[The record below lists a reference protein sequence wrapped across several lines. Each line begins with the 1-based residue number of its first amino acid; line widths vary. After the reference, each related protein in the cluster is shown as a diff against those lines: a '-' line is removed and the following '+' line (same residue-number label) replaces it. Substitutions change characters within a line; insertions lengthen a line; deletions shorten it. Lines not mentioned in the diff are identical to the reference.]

1 MTSITA
7 AGLAALL
14 VMLIAPAVQAGPPTE
29 QLQSGMDR
37 VFRMLADPALKPADR
52 LEEKRAKVFAIAEE
66 LFDFAHTARLALG
79 SHWERLSPPERDE
92 FVTLFK
98 SFIQRAYITNVEMYD
113 GEKIVYAGELVDGE
127 KATVK
132 SRIVTKSGGEIP
144 VDFRLLR
151 SEGDRWRLY
160 DVSIEGMSLV
170 GSYRVQFM
178 KVMKV
183 ESYQALVQK
192 LRARQ

>member
-1 MTSITA
+1 MRAIKA

-14 VMLIAPAVQAGPPTE
+14 VMLISPAVQAGPPTE

-37 VFRMLADPALKPADR
+37 IFTMLADPGLKPADK
-52 LEEKRAKVFAIAEE
+52 LEEKRAKVFAVAEE
-66 LFDFAHTARLALG
+66 LFDFGHTARLALG
-79 SHWERLSPPERDE
+79 AHWDRLSPTERDE
-92 FVTLFK
+92 FIALFK
-98 SFIQRAYITNVEMYD
+98 GFIQKAYITNVEMYD
-113 GEKIVYAGELVDGE
+113 GEKIVYAAETVDGE

-151 SEGDRWRLY
+151 TEGDRWRLY
-160 DVSIEGMSLV
+160 DVAIDGMSLV
-170 GSYRVQFM
+170 GNYRVQFM
-178 KVMKV
+178 KVMKA

-192 LRARQ
+192 LRAKQ

>member
-1 MTSITA
+1 MRTIAA

-14 VMLIAPAVQAGPPTE
+14 IMLVSPAAQAGPPTE

-37 VFRMLADPALKPADR
+37 VFKVLAEPALKPADR
-52 LEEKRAKVFAIAEE
+52 LDEKRAKVFAIAEE
-66 LFDFAHTARLALG
+66 LFDFTHTARLALG
-79 SHWERLSPPERDE
+79 AYWDRLSGAEREE

-113 GEKIVYAGELVDGE
+113 GEKIVYAAETVEGER
-127 KATVK
+127 ATVT

-151 SEGDRWRLY
+151 SDGDRWRLY

-170 GSYRVQFM
+170 GNYRVQFT
-178 KVMKV
+178 KVLKA
-183 ESYQALVQK
+183 ESYAGLVAK
-192 LRARQ
+192 LRAKQ

>member
-1 MTSITA
+1 MRAIRA
-7 AGLAALL
+7 AGLAAFL
-14 VMLIAPAVQAGPPTE
+14 VMLIAPVVQAGPPTE

-37 VFRMLADPALKPADR
+37 IFKMLADPALKPADK
-52 LEEKRAKVFAIAEE
+52 LEEKRAKVFAVAEE
-66 LFDFAHTARLALG
+66 LFDFGHTARLALG
-79 SHWERLSPPERDE
+79 GHWDQLSAGEREE
-92 FVTLFK
+92 FVAIFRG
-98 SFIQRAYITNVEMYD
+98 FIQRAYITNVEMYD
-113 GEKIVYAGELVDGE
+113 GEKIVYAAESVDGE

-151 SEGDRWRLY
+151 TDGDRWRLY

-170 GSYRVQFM
+170 GNYRVQFM
-178 KVMKV
+178 KVMKA
-183 ESYQALVQK
+183 ESYQALVQR